1 MEHDIIVIRK
11 MIRDESEAVAHYEE
25 AAHKAINPTLK
36 KILTDIKEEEMV
48 HIGELKQ
55 ALKEIYGIADNEK
68 EGEGKMEANE
78 LINKMKKVQ
87 AACQAINMLQANILP
102 SINIVK

>member
-25 AAHKAINPTLK
+25 AANKAINPILK
-36 KILTDIKEEEMV
+36 KILTDIKEEEIV

-55 ALKEIYGIADNEK
+55 ALKEIYGITDNEK

-87 AACQAINMLQANILP
+87 AACQAIDMLQANILP
-102 SINIVK
+102 SISIVK